1 VRVIAID
8 GPAGAGKSTVARQ
21 VSAVTGLRYL
31 DTGAM
36 YRCVA
41 LAVRQTSTDPHDAEA
56 VGAIARRAV
65 IVIERDAVKLN
76 GSDVTTEIR
85 SGEINGIV
93 SIIAAHTPV
102 RDAMREQQRRWIHDH
117 QGGVVE
123 GRDIGTV
130 VFPDAVLKVFLTA
143 SPEVRAIRRVGQN
156 GGDIQVVAASIAE
169 RDHLD
174 STRTDSPLKPS
185 TESVLVDSSHRSIE
199 DVVAEIVAH
208 FEGVDHGCSRYL
220 YGWAKSSQS
229 FVLQTYARACRV
241 CMYVVHAHDCHW

>member
-1 VRVIAID
+1 MRVIAID

-21 VSAVTGLRYL
+21 VSTATGLRYL

-41 LAVRQTSTDPHDAEA
+41 LAVQQSSTDPHDAEA
-56 VGAIARRAV
+56 VGDIAREVSV
-65 IVIERDAVKLN
+65 IIERDAAKLN
-76 GSDVTTEIR
+76 GKDVSTEIR

-102 RDAMREQQRRWIHDH
+102 RDAMREQQRRWIRDH

-130 VFPDAVLKVFLTA
+130 VFPDAILKVFLTA
-143 SPEVRAIRRVGQN
+143 SPQVRAERRVGQT
-156 GGDIQVVAASIAE
+156 GGDIDAVAASIAE

-174 STRTDSPLKPS
+174 STRLDSPLKPS
-185 TESVLVDSSHRSIE
+185 QDSVVVDSSRRTIE
-199 DVVAEIVAH
+199 EVVAEIVEH
-208 FEGVDHGCSRYL
+208 FERVDHG
-220 YGWAKSSQS
+220 
-229 FVLQTYARACRV
+229 
-241 CMYVVHAHDCHW
+241 

>member
-21 VSAVTGLRYL
+21 VSTATGLRYL

-41 LAVRQTSTDPHDAEA
+41 LAVQQSSTDPHDPES
-56 VGAIARRAV
+56 VGRIAHDV
-65 IVIERDAVKLN
+65 SVVIERDAAKLN
-76 GSDVTTEIR
+76 GIDVSQEIR
-85 SGEINGIV
+85 SSEINGIV

-102 RDAMREQQRRWIHDH
+102 RDAMREQQRRWIRDH

-130 VFPDAVLKVFLTA
+130 VFPDAILKVFLTA
-143 SPEVRAIRRVGQN
+143 SPEVRAERRVGQT
-156 GGDIQVVAASIAE
+156 GGDIQAVAASIAE

-174 STRTDSPLKPS
+174 STRIDSPLKPS
-185 TESVLVDSSHRSIE
+185 PESVVVDSSNRTID

-208 FEGVDHGCSRYL
+208 FEKVDHG
-220 YGWAKSSQS
+220 
-229 FVLQTYARACRV
+229 
-241 CMYVVHAHDCHW
+241 

>member
-21 VSAVTGLRYL
+21 VSTATGLRYL

-41 LAVRQTSTDPHDAEA
+41 LAVQQSSTDPHDPES
-56 VGAIARRAV
+56 VGRIAHDV
-65 IVIERDAVKLN
+65 SVVIERDVAKLN
-76 GSDVTTEIR
+76 GVDVSQEIR
-85 SGEINGIV
+85 SSEINGIV

-102 RDAMREQQRRWIHDH
+102 RDAMREQQRRWIRDH

-130 VFPDAVLKVFLTA
+130 VFPDAILKVFLTA
-143 SPEVRAIRRVGQN
+143 SPEVRADRRVGQT
-156 GGDIQVVAASIAE
+156 GGDIQAVAASIAE

-174 STRTDSPLKPS
+174 STRIDSPLKPS
-185 TESVLVDSSHRSIE
+185 PESVVVDSSNRTID

-208 FEGVDHGCSRYL
+208 FEKVDHG
-220 YGWAKSSQS
+220 
-229 FVLQTYARACRV
+229 
-241 CMYVVHAHDCHW
+241 